1 MRNVTRRRDLIAIF
15 FLALVVNGLTAYFIS
30 SPGYM
35 DAYYYFGGALQ
46 LARGR
51 GFTEPYLWNYL
62 QPIPIAALPDR
73 GRPSGREASPG
84 EVGEPEAEA
93 GIPTSV
99 LEFPS
104 HLYWM
109 PLTSIVAAP
118 FVALAGAN
126 LPTSTLFR
134 AAQIPFIL
142 LASLLPLLT
151 YLIAISTT
159 GLRRHAL
166 AAALLTVFSGFYV
179 LFWANTDSFALY
191 GLTAGGALYLIAL
204 ARQRAARSA
213 RWFFSAG
220 LCIGLAHLTR
230 ADGLFVLFVAW
241 GIILSAAPAR
251 GVRPTQLLLT
261 NDFLPLTL
269 GYLIVVLPW
278 LVRNLLTVGAL
289 LAPGGSRVLW
299 LTEYNDLFNYPAD
312 NLTLAR
318 YLSAGWGNLLAGKW
332 WALKTNL
339 GRLIG
344 EQGLVVASP
353 LIGVGLWRLRREPL
367 YRPALLYFL
376 VLFGLMTF
384 VFTFPGPRGGLFHS
398 GAALLP
404 FFFPAALVGLDASI
418 EAGAR
423 LQARGVHA
431 LRLAARF
438 ATGLQVAKHPSG
450 ISMGF
455 SRLFPP
461 WQPEKSKPV
470 FTVLLVL
477 FAAALTTALIVT
489 RLIGVDCMARTL
501 RVSETLRVCNR
512 GQVYA
517 EIGGWLAAMGDRQSL
532 VVVNDP
538 PGFYYFTGHSSLI
551 VPNGGPEVLLRV
563 MNDFGARWAVLDA
576 NYPAGLETLYRSPAS
591 EPRLALRA
599 AFADDNDRPVY
610 LFELK
615 AVP

>member
-1 MRNVTRRRDLIAIF
+1 MPKSNRRRDLMAVF
-15 FLALVVNGLTAYFIS
+15 FLALVVNGLAASFIS
-30 SPGYM
+30 RPGYM

-46 LARGR
+46 LARGK

-62 QPIPIAALPDR
+62 QPAPIGALP
-73 GRPSGREASPG
+73 
-84 EVGEPEAEA
+84 EA
-93 GIPTSV
+93 GGAEGER
-99 LEFPS
+99 EFPS

-118 FVALAGAN
+118 FVALAGTN
-126 LPTSTLFR
+126 SPTSTLFR

-151 YLIAISTT
+151 YLIATSTT

-191 GLTAGGALYLIAL
+191 SLTAGGSLYLIAL
-204 ARQRAARSA
+204 ARQRASRRDASRSRSA
-213 RWFFSAG
+213 RWFFVAG

-230 ADGLFVLFVAW
+230 ADGLFLLFVAW
-241 GIILSAAPAR
+241 VIILSAAPTY
-251 GVRPTQLLLT
+251 GVRPTQSLSRTAFRPVPLGSTPWGLLFT
-261 NDFLPLTL
+261 NYFLPVTL
-269 GYLIVVLPW
+269 GYLLVMFPW
-278 LVRNLLTVGAL
+278 LLRNLLAVGAP
-289 LAPGGSRVLW
+289 LAPGGDRVLW
-299 LTEYNDLFNYPAD
+299 LTEYNDLFSYPAD
-312 NLTLAR
+312 TLTLAR
-318 YLSAGWGNLLAGKW
+318 YLSAGWGSLLAGKW

-344 EQGLVVASP
+344 EQGLVAASP
-353 LIGVGLWRLRREPL
+353 FIAAGLWRLRREPL
-367 YRPALLYFL
+367 YGPALLYFL

-423 LQARGVHA
+423 LQGRVVHA

-438 ATGLQVAKHPSG
+438 SLDL
-450 ISMGF
+450 

-470 FTVLLVL
+470 FTALLVL
-477 FAAALTTALIVT
+477 FAAVLTTVLFVT
-489 RLIGVDCMARTL
+489 RLIDADRERPSGREASLRDREARNPKSARTD
-501 RVSETLRVCNR
+501 
-512 GQVYA
+512 QVYA
-517 EIGGWLAAMGDRQSL
+517 EIGGWLAEMGDRQSL

-538 PGFYYFTGHSSLI
+538 PGFYYFTGHASLI

-563 MNDFGARWAVLDA
+563 VSDFGARWVVLDA
-576 NYPAGLETLYRSPAS
+576 NYPAGLETLYRSPTA

-610 LFELK
+610 LFERR
-615 AVP
+615 AIP